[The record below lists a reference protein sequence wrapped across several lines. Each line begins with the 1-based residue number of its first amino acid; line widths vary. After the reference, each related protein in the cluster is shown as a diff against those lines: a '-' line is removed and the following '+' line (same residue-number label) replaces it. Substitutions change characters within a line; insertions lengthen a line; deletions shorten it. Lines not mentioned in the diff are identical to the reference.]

1 MLISGAKEREDQAPS
16 YLGFS
21 IDVMPKDVFYKR
33 LHGNRCIRTST
44 SV

>member
-21 IDVMPKDVFYKR
+21 IDVMPKDVFKR
-33 LHGNRCIRTST
+33 LHRNPCIRTST
-44 SV
+44 PV